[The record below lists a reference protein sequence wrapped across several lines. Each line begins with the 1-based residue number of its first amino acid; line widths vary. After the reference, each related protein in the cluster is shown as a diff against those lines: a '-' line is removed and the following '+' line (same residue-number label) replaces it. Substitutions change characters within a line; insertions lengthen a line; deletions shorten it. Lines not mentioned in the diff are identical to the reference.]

1 MHDSTASS
9 FIGSEDGSPSCS
21 SSDEFEY
28 RMPSV
33 LSSECAGNSTLYFTD
48 GLYPGHEILTG
59 PPYGCGS
66 KEYVIDLMFLE
77 SGSGG
82 VGAKLSEAR
91 MAARRAEEAGQR
103 VDAIRNV
110 KHTMNSDNL
119 QDVLCDWKPQ
129 HPGGS
134 KQHNGCKPWSETCP
148 SLPIPL
154 LKT

>member
-21 SSDEFEY
+21 SSDDFQY

-33 LSSECAGNSTLYFTD
+33 LSSQCAGNSTLYFTD
-48 GLYPGHEILTG
+48 GVYPNHEMLAG

-66 KEYVIDLMFLE
+66 KQYVIDLMFLE

-91 MAARRAEEAGQR
+91 MAARRAEEAG
-103 VDAIRNV
+103 I
-110 KHTMNSDNL
+110 L
-119 QDVLCDWKPQ
+119 
-129 HPGGS
+129 
-134 KQHNGCKPWSETCP
+134 
-148 SLPIPL
+148 SL
-154 LKT
+154 

>member
-91 MAARRAEEAGQR
+91 MAARRAEEAG
-103 VDAIRNV
+103 ILLIW
-110 KHTMNSDNL
+110 NL
-119 QDVLCDWKPQ
+119 ALIIK
-129 HPGGS
+129 
-134 KQHNGCKPWSETCP
+134 
-148 SLPIPL
+148 SLYSLNPRSSTYIC
-154 LKT
+154 